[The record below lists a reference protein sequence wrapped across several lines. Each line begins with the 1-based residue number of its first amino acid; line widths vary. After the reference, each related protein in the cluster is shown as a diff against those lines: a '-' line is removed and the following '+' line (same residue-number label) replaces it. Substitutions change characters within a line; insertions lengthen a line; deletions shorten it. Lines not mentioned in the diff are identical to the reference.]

1 METNEKNAE
10 VLNDLI
16 EINNDRIKGYEKA
29 VAETKTEDAD
39 LRDLFIEVAT
49 VSRDCLD
56 QLKKFVFR
64 NGEAPAEG
72 TTQRGKIYRVWM
84 DVKAVITGHN
94 RKAILASC
102 EFGEDAAQRAYQS
115 ALDTDGISED
125 VRAVI
130 TEQKAKLRKSHDRIK
145 MMRDTQSA

>member
-16 EINNDRIKGYEKA
+16 EINNDRIEGYTKA
-29 VAETKTEDAD
+29 AGETKTEDAD
-39 LRDLFIEVAT
+39 LRDVFDTMASE
-49 VSRDCLD
+49 SRGYLD
-56 QLKKFVFR
+56 ELKKFVFR

-72 TTQRGKIYRVWM
+72 TTQRGKVYRVWM
-84 DVKAVITGHN
+84 DIKAVITGHN

-102 EFGEDAAQRAYQS
+102 EFGEDAAQRAYQA

-125 VRAVI
+125 VRALI
-130 TEQKAKLRKSHDRIK
+130 TEQKAKLRRSHDRIK

>member
-1 METNEKNAE
+1 METNEKNAG

-16 EINNDRIKGYEKA
+16 EINNDRLKGYEKA
-29 VAETKTEDAD
+29 VGETKTEDAD
-39 LRDLFIEVAT
+39 LRELFIEVAG
-49 VSRDCLD
+49 VSRTCLD
-56 QLKKFVFR
+56 ELKKFVAR
-64 NGEAPAEG
+64 NGEEPAEG

-102 EFGEDAAQRAYQS
+102 EFGEDAAQRAYQQ
-115 ALDTDGISED
+115 ALDTEGLSAD

-130 TEQKAKLRKSHDRIK
+130 TEQKATLRKSHDRIK
-145 MMRDTQSA
+145 MMRDAQPA

>member
-16 EINNDRIKGYEKA
+16 EINNDRLKGYEKA
-29 VAETKTEDAD
+29 VGETKPEDAD
-39 LRDLFIEVAT
+39 LRDLFIEVAAD
-49 VSRDCLD
+49 SRSNLD
-56 QLKKFVFR
+56 ELKKFVYR
-64 NGEAPAEG
+64 HGEEPAEG

-115 ALDTDGISED
+115 ALDADGLTAD
-125 VRAVI
+125 VRQVI
-130 TEQKAKLRKSHDRIK
+130 QEQKAKLRKSHDRIK

>member
-16 EINNDRIKGYEKA
+16 EINNDRIQGYTKA

-39 LRDLFIEVAT
+39 LRDLFESVASE
-49 VSRDCLD
+49 SRDCLD
-56 QLKKFVFR
+56 ELKKFVFR

-72 TTQRGKIYRVWM
+72 TTARGKIYRLWM

-102 EFGEDAAQRAYQS
+102 EFGEDAAQRAYQQ
-115 ALDTDGISED
+115 ALDTEGISED
-125 VRAVI
+125 VRMLI
-130 TEQKAKLRKSHDRIK
+130 TDQKTRLRRSHDQIK
-145 MMRDTQSA
+145 RMRDAQPI